1 MAGATAVVAEERQI
15 PAVRLAEELPVVA
28 TPRTAPEQTM
38 DFQEQLTLAAVVAAL
53 LAVLRVMVVLATA

>member
-38 DFQEQLTLAAVVAAL
+38 DFQARLILAAVVAGR
-53 LAVLRVMVVLATA
+53 LAPLRVMVVLVTA